1 MNSARERLANN
12 IRTLRNHYH
21 ESQEQLGLI
30 IDESKQAISMYENAH
45 RTPNALTLH
54 KIALH
59 YNVSD
64 DELLCSDLINRNALF
79 ENLNKNSTD
88 IQYRISSAKVTFP
101 IISSD
106 QSLKNESFKKG
117 YLLHNKIIEES
128 AKGLFNDSSLRTFD
142 LCIDCYSKA
151 ADEGIND
158 ALANVLGF
166 LICCEFGVHNQ
177 NLYNGILRLNKKDID
192 VDIFVREHLLYDEY
206 ITQDNESIM
215 SNDDKEELNKSVL
228 ELMKELRKKPDY
240 YSLIS
245 YYSALRYLTNAF
257 ETDYSFGMNNT
268 IGFEMMITELQLG
281 NPYAIDFLL
290 FFL

>member
-1 MNSARERLANN
+1 MKREL
-12 IRTLRNHYH
+12 
-21 ESQEQLGLI
+21 
-30 IDESKQAISMYENAH
+30 K
-45 RTPNALTLH
+45 
-54 KIALH
+54 
-59 YNVSD
+59 
-64 DELLCSDLINRNALF
+64 
-79 ENLNKNSTD
+79 
-88 IQYRISSAKVTFP
+88 SS
-101 IISSD
+101 
-106 QSLKNESFKKG
+106 
-117 YLLHNKIIEES
+117 
-128 AKGLFNDSSLRTFD
+128 
-142 LCIDCYSKA
+142 
-151 ADEGIND
+151 
-158 ALANVLGF
+158 
-166 LICCEFGVHNQ
+166 
-177 NLYNGILRLNKKDID
+177 KKDID

-228 ELMKELRKKPDY
+228 ELMRELRKKPDY